1 MHVRPSFLWVPR
13 SEALQAEDSGPR
25 GECMTVEERARRV
38 RLLLFDVDGVL
49 TDGVVLVHA
58 DGSES
63 KGFHIKDGAAIVW
76 AQRAGLTVGLLSA
89 RASAAT
95 SHRAAQL
102 AVRIVQQGVSNK
114 AAAFEQILRDSA
126 LDEQEVAYMGDDLLD
141 LPVLARA
148 GLSGAPADAAA
159 EVKQVVHWVSAAP
172 GGHGAVRELIE
183 LVLRA
188 QGRWDTVL
196 ADYVSRS

>member
-1 MHVRPSFLWVPR
+1 MGEPDARRSRDHV
-13 SEALQAEDSGPR
+13 
-25 GECMTVEERARRV
+25 MTVEERASRL

-49 TDGVVLVHA
+49 TDGIVVMHA

-89 RASAAT
+89 RSSGAT

-102 AVRIVQQGVSNK
+102 AIQIVRQGVSSK
-114 AAAFEQILRDSA
+114 RAAFDQILREADA
-126 LDEQEVAYMGDDLLD
+126 DEQDVGYMGDDLLD
-141 LPVLARA
+141 LPILTRA
-148 GLSGAPADAAA
+148 GLSAAPADAAA
-159 EVKQVVHWVSAAP
+159 EVRRSVHWVSSAA
-172 GGHGAVRELIE
+172 GGHGAVREFIE

-196 ADYVSRS
+196 ADYVYKS